1 MAEFKAALPAQ
12 IKWAVKD
19 NQFDEEG
26 ANPKALS
33 LFIPLQSIEAL
44 AAHLRAMAADSE
56 KVKTGSV
63 WDYSN
68 NKAYETQGVYLS
80 AKGKDGEWGPF
91 GNINPALLAAAS
103 APVPVG
109 AGIDIDEEL

>member
-1 MAEFKAALPAQ
+1 MDEFKAALPAQ

-19 NQFDEEG
+19 NPFDEDG

-63 WDYSN
+63 WDYSK

-91 GNINPALLAAAS
+91 GNINPVLLAGTS

-109 AGIDIDEEL
+109 AGVDLDEEL

>member
-26 ANPKALS
+26 TNPKALS
-33 LFIPLQSIEAL
+33 LFIPLQSIDAL
-44 AAHLRAMAADSE
+44 AAHLRAMAADAE

-68 NKAYETQGVYLS
+68 QKASEVQGVYLS
-80 AKGKDGEWGPF
+80 AKGKNGEWGPF
-91 GNINPALLAAAS
+91 GNINPTLLATAS
-103 APVPVG
+103 ASAQRFDDNEV
-109 AGIDIDEEL
+109 L

>member
-12 IKWAVKD
+12 IKWAVKE
-19 NQFDEEG
+19 NQFDEDG
-26 ANPKALS
+26 SFPKALS

-68 NKAYETQGVYLS
+68 NKAYEVQGIYLS
-80 AKGKDGEWGPF
+80 AKGKDGEYGSF
-91 GNINPALLAAAS
+91 GNINPVLLAAAS

-109 AGIDIDEEL
+109 AGIDLDEEL

>member
-19 NQFDEEG
+19 NQFDEGG

-33 LFIPLQSIEAL
+33 LFVPLQSIEAL
-44 AAHLRAMAADSE
+44 AAHLRAMATDAE
-56 KVKTGSV
+56 KVKTSSV
-63 WDYSN
+63 WDYSSQ
-68 NKAYETQGVYLS
+68 KTLEVQGVYLS
-80 AKGKDGEWGPF
+80 AKGKEGEWGAF
-91 GNINPALLAAAS
+91 GNINPTLLAA

-109 AGIDIDEEL
+109 ADDEVL

>member
-12 IKWAVKD
+12 VKWAVKD
-19 NQFDEEG
+19 NQFDEDG
-26 ANPKALS
+26 TNPKALS
-33 LFIPLQSIEAL
+33 LFVPLQSIEAL

-68 NKAYETQGVYLS
+68 KKALEVQGVYLS

-91 GNINPALLAAAS
+91 GNINPALLAGAS
-103 APVPVG
+103 TPAPVA
-109 AGIDIDEEL
+109 AGVVFEEL

>member
-12 IKWAVKD
+12 IKWAVKE
-19 NQFDEEG
+19 NQFDEDG
-26 ANPKALS
+26 TNPKALS
-33 LFIPLQSIEAL
+33 LFVPLQSIEAL
-44 AAHLRAMAADSE
+44 AAHLRAMATDSE

-68 NKAYETQGVYLS
+68 KKAYEVQGIYLS
-80 AKGKDGEWGPF
+80 AKGKDGEYGSF
-91 GNINPALLAAAS
+91 GNINPVSLAAAS

-109 AGIDIDEEL
+109 AGIDLDEEL